1 MEKRKAPRTEAEM
14 PVAIVMLG
22 NEYAGNVRNYSR
34 DGAFIEI
41 LDDVEIEESQVL
53 HSDVDFT
60 FDETMG
66 HIIKPKGKAV
76 RVFSSGS
83 NMVLAVRFLDYM

>member
-1 MEKRKAPRTEAEM
+1 MEKRTSPRTEAEL
-14 PVAIVMLG
+14 PVAVGILG

-60 FDETMG
+60 IDESLG

-76 RVFSSGS
+76 RVFSSGT
-83 NMVLAVRFLDYM
+83 NIVLAVRFLDYM